1 MKSRYYNVFK
11 HIYLFN
17 NSFSKKTIDSDKA
30 WPEEVRCLVVVGQE
44 DEVDRGPSALLCK
57 RLAGLARSC
66 RDHVRTL
73 SLAPLILAFIKH
85 QFPAD

>member
-11 HIYLFN
+11 YIYLFN

-44 DEVDRGPSALLCK
+44 DEVDRGPSK
-57 RLAGLARSC
+57 R
-66 RDHVRTL
+66 VVV
-73 SLAPLILAFIKH
+73 
-85 QFPAD
+85 